1 MAGRSVCCRNESKTC
16 NYREVP
22 RVTATAH
29 AQSSP
34 VRGHAAPA
42 DLSAGAH
49 VTHAH
54 PTVAVVRL
62 PGGLGK
68 RRDDDRA
75 CFPPLPSHQLLLG
88 VLHLSFD
95 PWHLLSSPGR
105 GLGLHVNPTP

>member
-75 CFPPLPSHQLLLG
+75 CFPSFPLI
-88 VLHLSFD
+88 SFC
-95 PWHLLSSPGR
+95 LEFCTLALTR
-105 GLGLHVNPTP
+105 GISCHRLVVVSAFM